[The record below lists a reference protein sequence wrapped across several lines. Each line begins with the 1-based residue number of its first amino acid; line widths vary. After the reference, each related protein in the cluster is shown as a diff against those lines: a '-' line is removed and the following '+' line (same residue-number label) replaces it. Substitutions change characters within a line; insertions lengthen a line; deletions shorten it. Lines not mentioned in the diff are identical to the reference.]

1 MTTKST
7 SSKEASM
14 PHETVP
20 SMPGVASE
28 AGAGVGEPRWPM
40 ALAVIS
46 VMVMGLLTEQS
57 LAIIPSWLPPLIYG
71 VLLAIL
77 IVGDP
82 GRIDKTTPWLR
93 RTSITLVTLMM
104 AGAMGGTALLVYLI
118 LNGNSATETAL
129 PLLVAGAKV
138 WLTNNV
144 AFALLYWQFDCGG
157 PAQRAQGM
165 PPYPDFAFPQTFS
178 PEFAPPGWKP
188 QFVDYLYVGFTTAN
202 AFSPTDTMPMRSWA
216 KLAMGTQ
223 ALISFAIVGL
233 VLAKAVSEFGVAAPA

>member
-1 MTTKST
+1 VSP
-7 SSKEASM
+7 EDIQ
-14 PHETVP
+14 PP
-20 SMPGVASE
+20 D
-28 AGAGVGEPRWPM
+28 AGISPAAEIGESRWPM
-40 ALAVIS
+40 ALAVIA
-46 VMVMGLLTEQS
+46 VMVMTLLTEQS
-57 LAIIPSWLPPLIYG
+57 LAIVPFWFPPLVYG
-71 VLLAIL
+71 VLLVIL
-77 IVGDP
+77 IIGDP

-93 RTSITLVTLMM
+93 RTSIALVALMM
-104 AGAMGGTALLVYLI
+104 VGAMGSTILLIYLI
-118 LNGNSATETAL
+118 LNGNSATETAW
-129 PLLVAGAKV
+129 PLLVAGGKV

-144 AFALLYWQFDCGG
+144 AFALLYWQFDSGG
-157 PAQRAQGM
+157 PAQRAHGM

-202 AFSPTDTMPMRSWA
+202 AFSPTDTMPMKSWA